1 MLAHRRMVRDNGLS
15 AVPCIRPGQSRK
27 GSLAVQGEFP
37 HGSAQR
43 PLSLRLSCV
52 GFRRTPE
59 GCPDGVSRVF
69 AGYLFNA
76 AMTGAV
82 EEHRESPRPRPAARK
97 RRKGMSGHGCFR
109 ILPANVMRWRWDT
122 KIVVSSFVA
131 GLSRNPCCRPVA
143 FPRLCSARRPLAACL
158 HITSLTGLFRAF
170 RAASCSAHRIATAFM
185 PPKPA
190 SSARGFPATFRLVCR
205 ACSPSPGVVKI
216 LYTNVE
222 HRVNKNLQKHKY
234 EVKQ

>member
-15 AVPCIRPGQSRK
+15 AVPFIRPLPR
-27 GSLAVQGEFP
+27 LA
-37 HGSAQR
+37 
-43 PLSLRLSCV
+43 
-52 GFRRTPE
+52 
-59 GCPDGVSRVF
+59 
-69 AGYLFNA
+69 
-76 AMTGAV
+76 
-82 EEHRESPRPRPAARK
+82 SPRPALQCHATPRNALQCPAQ
-97 RRKGMSGHGCFR
+97 SGCFR

-190 SSARGFPATFRLVCR
+190 SSARGLWLLSGWCAGRVRLPR
-205 ACSPSPGVVKI
+205 SS
-216 LYTNVE
+216 
-222 HRVNKNLQKHKY
+222 
-234 EVKQ
+234 

>member
-1 MLAHRRMVRDNGLS
+1 MRCAQIDSFPQNPAEPIPAGRASPCWHIVAWFGTTAYPLSLSYDRANPGRFPLPYRASSRTVRDNGLS
-15 AVPCIRPGQSRK
+15 AVPFIRPLPC
-27 GSLAVQGEFP
+27 LA
-37 HGSAQR
+37 
-43 PLSLRLSCV
+43 L
-52 GFRRTPE
+52 
-59 GCPDGVSRVF
+59 
-69 AGYLFNA
+69 
-76 AMTGAV
+76 
-82 EEHRESPRPRPAARK
+82 PRPALPRPAQP
-97 RRKGMSGHGCFR
+97 GHGCFR

-190 SSARGFPATFRLVCR
+190 SFSRGFPATFRLVCR
-205 ACSPSPGVVKI
+205 VCSPSPFVVSP
-216 LYTNVE
+216 
-222 HRVNKNLQKHKY
+222 
-234 EVKQ
+234 

>member
-1 MLAHRRMVRDNGLS
+1 MVRDNGLS

-27 GSLAVQGEFP
+27 VSLAVQGEFP
-37 HGSAQR
+37 HGSGQR
-43 PLSLRLSCV
+43 ALRCPFHASAFAEL
-52 GFRRTPE
+52 RRCARLGEP
-59 GCPDGVSRVF
+59 GLRWLPF
-69 AGYLFNA
+69 QHGYDRCRI
-76 AMTGAV
+76 TV
-82 EEHRESPRPRPAARK
+82 HRESPRPRPAARRK
-97 RRKGMSGHGCFR
+97 RKDMSGHGCFR
-109 ILPANVMRWRWDT
+109 ILPANAMRWRWDT

-190 SSARGFPATFRLVCR
+190 SSARGLWLLSGWCAGVFAFPVRREATI
-205 ACSPSPGVVKI
+205 PTGKKKVK
-216 LYTNVE
+216 
-222 HRVNKNLQKHKY
+222 NKIPNR
-234 EVKQ
+234 

>member
-15 AVPCIRPGQSRK
+15 AVPFIRPLPR
-27 GSLAVQGEFP
+27 LALP
-37 HGSAQR
+37 RRAQPCR
-43 PLSLRLSCV
+43 AL
-52 GFRRTPE
+52 
-59 GCPDGVSRVF
+59 
-69 AGYLFNA
+69 
-76 AMTGAV
+76 
-82 EEHRESPRPRPAARK
+82 PRPAQ
-97 RRKGMSGHGCFR
+97 SGCFR

-190 SSARGFPATFRLVCR
+190 SFARGFGYFPAGV
-205 ACSPSPGVVKI
+205 PGVFAFPGSRESIIPNGNTTSSIKF
-216 LYTNVE
+216 TNGIT
-222 HRVNKNLQKHKY
+222 
-234 EVKQ
+234 

>member
-1 MLAHRRMVRDNGLS
+1 MIPFHKTRRGHPRRGRVPMLAHRRMVRDNGLS

-27 GSLAVQGEFP
+27 VSLAVQGEFP

-143 FPRLCSARRPLAACL
+143 FPRLCSARRPYAACL
-158 HITSLTGLFRAF
+158 HIT
-170 RAASCSAHRIATAFM
+170 
-185 PPKPA
+185 P
-190 SSARGFPATFRLVCR
+190 FPAVACFPLPKACACR
-205 ACSPSPGVVKI
+205 ARTCWGFLRPVPAFGGPLPRRSPSPFVVSP
-216 LYTNVE
+216 
-222 HRVNKNLQKHKY
+222 
-234 EVKQ
+234 

>member
-15 AVPCIRPGQSRK
+15 AVPFIRPLPR
-27 GSLAVQGEFP
+27 LALPCLALQC
-37 HGSAQR
+37 HA
-43 PLSLRLSCV
+43 
-52 GFRRTPE
+52 TP
-59 GCPDGVSRVF
+59 R
-69 AGYLFNA
+69 NA
-76 AMTGAV
+76 L
-82 EEHRESPRPRPAARK
+82 PRPAQ
-97 RRKGMSGHGCFR
+97 SGCFR

-190 SSARGFPATFRLVCR
+190 SSAQGFPATFRLVCR
-205 ACSPSPGVVKI
+205 VCSPSPGVVKI

>member
-1 MLAHRRMVRDNGLS
+1 MRCAQIDSFPQNPAEPIPAGRAS
-15 AVPCIRPGQSRK
+15 PCWHIVAWFGTT
-27 GSLAVQGEFP
+27 AY
-37 HGSAQR
+37 
-43 PLSLRLSCV
+43 PLSLSYDRCLALPCLALQCHA
-52 GFRRTPE
+52 TPRNALQ
-59 GCPDGVSRVF
+59 CPAQS
-69 AGYLFNA
+69 
-76 AMTGAV
+76 
-82 EEHRESPRPRPAARK
+82 
-97 RRKGMSGHGCFR
+97 GCFR

-190 SSARGFPATFRLVCR
+190 SSARGFGYFPAGV
-205 ACSPSPGVVKI
+205 PGVFAFPGRRESIIPNGNTTSSIKFANSI
-216 LYTNVE
+216 T
-222 HRVNKNLQKHKY
+222 
-234 EVKQ
+234 

>member
-37 HGSAQR
+37 HGSGQR
-43 PLSLRLSCV
+43 PIRCPLHTTAALPCLAVPSRALPRLAQPSH
-52 GFRRTPE
+52 
-59 GCPDGVSRVF
+59 
-69 AGYLFNA
+69 AL
-76 AMTGAV
+76 
-82 EEHRESPRPRPAARK
+82 PRPAQ
-97 RRKGMSGHGCFR
+97 SGCFR

-190 SSARGFPATFRLVCR
+190 SSAQGFPATFRLVCR
-205 ACSPSPGVVKI
+205 VCSPSPGVVKI